1 MSVSPAVFLGLLP
14 ELVAFG
20 FTMLVLLVGAFAPSS
35 KGLTAGLATLGAA
48 ATFVAAAAL
57 FVGGFSGSFFGGGYV
72 VDNFALYFKLV
83 VAGAALFAI
92 IAASRWSART
102 DDEPEYLALIL
113 SVVVGALLLVS
124 MRDLFGIFL
133 ALELAT
139 IPSYALVAF
148 DRSRRESSEGA
159 MKYLVTGVIASSVL
173 LYGFVLIYGV
183 AGSAALSEIGT
194 AFSSGMTPVA
204 LLGLAL
210 AVSGFAFKISAV
222 PFHFWTPDAYQGA
235 PTSAA
240 AFLSVAPKA
249 ATFAVLL
256 RILLEGLPEATPTWT
271 GIMVFLSIA
280 TMFVG
285 NLFALQQR
293 NVRRMLAYS
302 SVAHSGYILAAF
314 AALQGPALGTAVQAV
329 LIYSAAYAVTNL
341 GAFLV
346 IDLVGEDAKSYN
358 GLIKT
363 RPGVAVAMGI
373 FMASLLGFP
382 PLAGFFGKLW
392 VIIAGAQ
399 SGSVAVYV
407 VVGAVVVNSVLSV
420 PYYFGILRSMVFEEP
435 ATDPGESGGG
445 DADDGAVRFSVYLLA
460 AATVGF
466 AVLIVPLTALVGAS
480 GLL

>member
-1 MSVSPAVFLGLLP
+1 MTVTPDTFLGLLP

-20 FTMLVLLVGAFAPSS
+20 FTVLVLMVGVFLPSS
-35 KGLTAGLATLGAA
+35 KGLTAGLAALGAA
-48 ATFVAAAAL
+48 ATFVAAAVL
-57 FVGGFSGSFFGGGYV
+57 FAAGFSGSFFGGGFV

-102 DDEPEYLALIL
+102 SDESEYLALIL

-159 MKYLVTGVIASSVL
+159 MKYLITGVIASSVL

-183 AGSAALSEIGT
+183 AGSAALADIAE
-194 AFSSGMTPVA
+194 AFSAGLSPVA
-204 LLGLAL
+204 LLGIAL
-210 AVSGFAFKISAV
+210 AVSGFAFKLSAA

-256 RILLEGLPEATPTWT
+256 RILLEGMPAAAPTWT

-314 AALQGPALGTAVQAV
+314 AALQGPAQGTAVQAV

-399 SGSVAVYV
+399 SGSIAVYV

-420 PYYFGILRSMVFEEP
+420 PYYFGILRNMVFEEP
-435 ATDPGESGGG
+435 ATAPAQPG
-445 DADDGAVRFSVYLLA
+445 DADDGAVKVSVYLLA

>member
-1 MSVSPAVFLGLLP
+1 MTITPGTFIGLLP

-20 FTMLVLLVGAFAPSS
+20 FTVIGLMVGVFLPASR
-35 KGLTAGLATLGAA
+35 GLTAGLAALGAA
-48 ATFVAAAAL
+48 ATFVTAAIL
-57 FVGGFSGSFFGGGYV
+57 FASGFSGSFFGGGFV

-102 DDEPEYLALIL
+102 EDEPEYLALIL

-159 MKYLVTGVIASSVL
+159 MKYLITGVIASSVL

-183 AGSAALSEIGT
+183 AGSAALPDVAE
-194 AFSSGMTPVA
+194 AFSAGLSPVA

-210 AVSGFAFKISAV
+210 AVSGFAFKLSAV

-256 RILLEGLPEATPTWT
+256 RILLEGMPGATPTWT

-280 TMFVG
+280 TMFIG
-285 NLFALQQR
+285 NIFALQQR

-314 AALQGPALGTAVQAV
+314 AALQGPALGTAVQAI

-346 IDLVGEDAKSYN
+346 IDLVGEDSKSYN

-399 SGSVAVYV
+399 SGSIAVYV

-420 PYYFGILRSMVFEEP
+420 PYYFGILRNMVFEEP
-435 ATDPGESGGG
+435 ATDPPGPG

>member
-1 MSVSPAVFLGLLP
+1 MTVTPETFLGLLP
-14 ELVAFG
+14 ELLAFG
-20 FTMLVLLVGAFAPSS
+20 FTVLVLLVGVFLPAS
-35 KGLTAGLATLGAA
+35 KGLTGGLAALGAA

-57 FVGGFSGSFFGGGYV
+57 FASGFSGSFFGGGFV
-72 VDNFALYFKLV
+72 VDNFALYFKLI

-92 IAASRWSART
+92 IAGSRWSQRT
-102 DDEPEYLALIL
+102 GDQPEYLALIL
-113 SVVVGALLLVS
+113 SVVTGALLLVS
-124 MRDLFGIFL
+124 MRDLFGIFI

-159 MKYLVTGVIASSVL
+159 MKYLITGVIASSVL

-183 AGSAALSEIGT
+183 AGSAALPDIAQT
-194 AFSSGMTPVA
+194 FSGGLSPVA

-210 AVSGFAFKISAV
+210 AVSGFAFKLSAV

-256 RILLEGLPEATPTWT
+256 RILLEGMPEATATWT

-285 NLFALQQR
+285 NLFAIQQR

-346 IDLVGEDAKSYN
+346 IDIVGEDAKSYN

-399 SGSVAVYV
+399 SGSIAVYV
-407 VVGAVVVNSVLSV
+407 VIGAVVVNSVLSV
-420 PYYFGILRSMVFEEP
+420 PYYFGILRNMVFEEP
-435 ATDPGESGGG
+435 ATEPPGPG